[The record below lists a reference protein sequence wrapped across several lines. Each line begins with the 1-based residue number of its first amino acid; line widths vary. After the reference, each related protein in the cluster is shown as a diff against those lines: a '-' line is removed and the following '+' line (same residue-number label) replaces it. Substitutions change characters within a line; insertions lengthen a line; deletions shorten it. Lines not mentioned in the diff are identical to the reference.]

1 MATTH
6 LSPEQLKEL
15 EQNVQQTLMK
25 FPEEVVRIRY
35 SFDQDW
41 YGDPAINFRIVLSDR
56 ATRDDRFAQ
65 ILRRVRDSLDEME
78 LALAFARPI
87 SSMLK
92 PHKAFSAS
100 ATCTSAESSG

>member
-6 LSPEQLKEL
+6 LSPERLKEL

-25 FPEEVVRIRY
+25 FPEEVGRILY

-65 ILRRVRDSLDEME
+65 VLRRVRDSLDEME
-78 LALAFARPI
+78 LAKSEFHPFFYFR
-87 SSMLK
+87 SQSEEDRLK
-92 PHKAFSAS
+92 DP
-100 ATCTSAESSG
+100 EWE